1 MIIGFAGTFG
11 SGKDTLADYL
21 KTKYNFLH
29 VSTGDIIREFA
40 KEKYGSIERPVLFKM
55 ATYLRN
61 NYGPAFLVERSI
73 DKYNNN
79 LKLYNGVIVS
89 GLRSIGEAK
98 KIKELD
104 GVLVYIDAPIEVR
117 HDRMIKRSRDNETQI
132 TLKDFK
138 ARENKEMSS
147 GVADEDFNI
156 KRIGEMADITLINN
170 LPKEQFYEKAEKA
183 LKFK

>member
-21 KTKYNFLH
+21 KTKYKLLH

-40 KEKYGSIERPVLFKM
+40 KEQYGSIERPVLFKM
-55 ATYLRN
+55 ATYLRS

-73 DKYNNN
+73 EKYNANT
-79 LKLYNGVIVS
+79 KLYDGVIVS

-98 KIKELD
+98 KIKEL
-104 GVLVYIDAPIEVR
+104 GGILVYIDAPIEVR
-117 HDRMIKRSRDNETQI
+117 YNRMIQRNRDNETQI
-132 TLKDFK
+132 TLKDYK
-138 ARENKEMSS
+138 EREKKEMSS
-147 GVADEDFNI
+147 GVSDEDFNI

-183 LKFK
+183 LELK